1 MLNDLLLL
9 SGNDIPLEQINL
21 LLHPPT
27 IKEISLIGEK
37 NFFSGCE
44 LLRFT
49 KNRLN
54 SKDRSNLE
62 SLSNFEIIMSIMR
75 EKNPIMQMQKTSAIM
90 VLSLLFPT
98 YTIKID
104 DRNIK
109 EPKILF
115 RQDNLEFSLNKDNY
129 DIFVNAL
136 NEILCLGGG
145 DSDSDYNPS
154 GDLAKRIAD
163 KLRDRHAKLAE
174 SKGED
179 GQKIAI
185 LSRYVSV
192 LSVGE
197 NKDMNMLMNYT
208 IYQLFDEFKRYQ
220 LKMEWDTILQ
230 ARLAGAKDVQEA
242 EDWMQDIHSTVDGN
256 KNK

>member
-9 SGNDIPLEQINL
+9 SGNDIPLEEISL

-27 IKEISLIGEK
+27 IKEIALIGEK

-49 KNRLN
+49 KNRLS
-54 SKDRSNLE
+54 SKDRTNLE
-62 SLSNFEIIMSIMR
+62 NLSNFEIIMSIMR
-75 EKNPIMQMQKTSAIM
+75 EKNPAMQIQKTCVLM
-90 VLSLLFPT
+90 VLALLFPT
-98 YTIKID
+98 YQVQLDNK
-104 DRNIK
+104 NIK

-115 RQDNLEFSLNKDNY
+115 KQDNLEFSLNKDNY
-129 DIFVNAL
+129 DIFINAL

-163 KLRDRHAKLAE
+163 KLRDRHAKIAE

-185 LSRYVSV
+185 LSRYVSI
-192 LSVGE
+192 LAVGE
-197 NKDMNMLMNYT
+197 NKDINALMNYT

-220 LKMEWDTILQ
+220 LKLNWDVALK
-230 ARLAGAKDVQEA
+230 ARLAGAKDVQ
-242 EDWMQDIHSTVDGN
+242 DTDD
-256 KNK
+256 